1 MKNVPTTTPPPSILI
16 VDDNRENLRLLTSVL
31 TQRGYTV
38 RAALDGHLALASVQ
52 AKLPDLIMLDI
63 MMPEMDGY
71 QVCAQLKENERTRN
85 IPVIFISATGQV
97 LDKVKAFSVGG
108 VDYITKPFQTAEMLA
123 RVETHLALRAMQK
136 QIEEKNAQLAQVNAK
151 LTCVNNELSHEIIE
165 RTQAEAELRQRTME
179 LEARNE
185 ELDAFA
191 HTVAHDL
198 KTPLT
203 WVIGY
208 ADLLM
213 TNHAKLS
220 NEEMH
225 DWLDEIAKSG
235 RKMNSII
242 EELLLLSSV
251 RKIEEIEI
259 HLLDMT
265 NIVDQVL
272 DRLAPMIEE
281 YQAEIILPK
290 TWPGALGY
298 GLWIE
303 EVWTNYLSNAL
314 KYGGQP
320 PRVELGADPSPMSPP
335 PAGETQGE
343 QVRFWI
349 RDNGPGIPP
358 EDQARLFTLFT
369 RLDQVRAKG
378 HGLGL
383 SIVRRI
389 VEKLGGEIGMESQP
403 GQGSTFIFTLPGVGQ

>member
-1 MKNVPTTTPPPSILI
+1 MNDVPTTTLPSSILV

-31 TQRGYTV
+31 TKQGYVV
-38 RAALDGHLALASVQ
+38 RAAPDGRLALASAQ
-52 AKLPDLIMLDI
+52 AKLPDLILLDV

-71 QVCAQLKENERTRN
+71 QICAQLKADERTRN
-85 IPVIFISATGQV
+85 IPVIFVSAADQV

-108 VDYITKPFQTAEMLA
+108 VDYITKPFQMAEMLA
-123 RVETHLALRAMQK
+123 RVQTHLALRAMQK
-136 QIEEKNAQLAQVNAK
+136 QIEESNIQLARINDE
-151 LTCVNNELSHEIIE
+151 LTHEIIE
-165 RTQAEAELRQRTME
+165 RTRVEKELLRHTVE

-208 ADLLM
+208 ADLLKKE
-213 TNHAKLS
+213 HAKLS
-220 NEEMH
+220 DEEMY

-235 RKMNSII
+235 RRMNSII

-251 RKIEEIEI
+251 RKVEEIEI
-259 HLLDMT
+259 QSLDMLS
-265 NIVDQVL
+265 IVDQVL

-281 YQAEIILPK
+281 YQAEIVLPK

-298 GLWIE
+298 TLWIE

-314 KYGGQP
+314 KYGGRP
-320 PRVELGADPSPMSPP
+320 PQVELGATVQPSTASL
-335 PAGETQGE
+335 ANGE
-343 QVRFWI
+343 QERDQYVRFWI
-349 RDNGPGIPP
+349 RDNGLGISPK
-358 EDQARLFTLFT
+358 DQARLFTLFT

-378 HGLGL
+378 YGLGL

-389 VEKLGGEIGMESQP
+389 VEKLNGKVGVESEM
-403 GQGSTFIFTLPGVGQ
+403 GQGSTFWFTLKEA

>member
-1 MKNVPTTTPPPSILI
+1 MNDVPTTTLPASILI
-16 VDDNRENLRLLTSVL
+16 VDDNRENLRLLTSLL
-31 TQRGYTV
+31 TKQGYAV
-38 RAALDGHLALASVQ
+38 RAAPEGRMALASVQ
-52 AKLPDLIMLDI
+52 TKLPDLILLDV

-71 QVCAQLKENERTRN
+71 QICTQLKMNARTRN
-85 IPVIFISATGQV
+85 IPVIFISAADQV

-108 VDYITKPFQTAEMLA
+108 VDYITKPFQMAEMLA
-123 RVETHLALRAMQK
+123 RVETHLALRAMHK
-136 QIEEKNAQLAQVNAK
+136 QIEESNTQLARVNDE
-151 LTCVNNELSHEIIE
+151 LTREVIE
-165 RTQAEAELRQRTME
+165 RTRAEEKLRQRTVE

-208 ADLLM
+208 ADLLKKE
-213 TNHAKLS
+213 HATLS
-220 NEEMH
+220 GEERH
-225 DWLDEIAKSG
+225 DWLGEIAKSG

-251 RKIEEIEI
+251 RKMEEIKI
-259 HLLDMT
+259 QSLDMVS
-265 NIVDQVL
+265 IVDQVL

-290 TWPGALGY
+290 TWPRAIGY
-298 GLWIE
+298 TLWIE
-303 EVWTNYLSNAL
+303 EVWTNYLNNAL

-320 PRVELGADPSPMSPP
+320 PRVELGATIQPFTAALVNSEEER
-335 PAGETQGE
+335 GKH
-343 QVRFWI
+343 VRFWI
-349 RDNGPGIPP
+349 RDNGSGISPK
-358 EDQARLFTLFT
+358 DQARLFTLFT

-383 SIVRRI
+383 SIVQRI
-389 VEKLGGEIGMESQP
+389 VEKLDGKVGVESEM
-403 GQGSTFIFTLPGVGQ
+403 GQGSTFWFTLREA